1 MHDLLNGATGRR
13 MALAEYYSDFECNFA
28 TAREFW
34 KLERGQAFAEPGD
47 ASWEAFD
54 RGDWAEAIRLLEERR
69 ADLIAYHREVAA
81 AGTQTCRIR
90 IVELPLTPYLQW
102 ELNLLNIRDET
113 GGPIRVLRAD
123 DVRDLEARAP
133 LPEIYTMDE
142 KVMYQAVYD
151 EHGVLESAR
160 RFDDVDLIRRC
171 RSFIVDLYERG
182 EPIGDFFRR
191 EVSHLPPARP
201 AHRSIADGYLRIMGR
216 PGPIRS

>member
-13 MALAEYYSDFECNFA
+13 MALAEYYSDFEHNFA
-28 TAREFW
+28 TAKEFW

-54 RGDWAEAIRLLEERR
+54 RGDWAESIRLLEERR
-69 ADLIAYHREVAA
+69 TDLIAYHREVAA
-81 AGTQTCRIR
+81 AGTRTYRIR

-102 ELNLLNIRDET
+102 ELNLLNIRDQT

-123 DVRDLEARAP
+123 DLGYLEAQDP

-160 RFDDVDLIRRC
+160 RFDEVELIRRC
-171 RSFIVDLYERG
+171 RSFIVDLYKHG

-201 AHRSIADGYLRIMGR
+201 ARRSIADDYLQITGR